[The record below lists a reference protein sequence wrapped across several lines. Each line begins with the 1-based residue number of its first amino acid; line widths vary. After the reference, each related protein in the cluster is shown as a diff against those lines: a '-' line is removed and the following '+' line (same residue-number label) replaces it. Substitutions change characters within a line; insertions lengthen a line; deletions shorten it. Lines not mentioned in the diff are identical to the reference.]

1 MLINKEDLIIRW
13 LNLILYINLEY
24 IHTITL
30 QTKNKNRKYLNWKIW
45 TSDFSSGPVDF
56 SVTGPDGPVAT
67 NS

>member
-1 MLINKEDLIIRW
+1 MTENLNEEDINVH
-13 LNLILYINLEY
+13 
-24 IHTITL
+24 IHSITL
-30 QTKNKNRKYLNWKIW
+30 QKKSKYLNLKIW